1 MPKKSKKR
9 LRRRTNVT
17 RKRGGSKQM
26 EQIFLNFIKGI
37 IEQDKEETGFI
48 ITKDYSEII
57 KIHMPNA
64 TKYVSK
70 HLYNA
75 SHTKSA
81 SLKNKYTSWN
91 SALRAIE
98 SQFGNVSTGA
108 RKGAKLQFI
117 ERYNTTNNKLIITN
131 KGKRFLETHLNKSK
145 QPNNPNGLSVS
156 KPQIVFPPFTH
167 PSLHR
172 SNLLSNLITPSSNP
186 NNELKVCKDHL
197 FATIKENNTL
207 KKHIDYFSK
216 KDKETEIQL
225 INLLGMHDVLKEN
238 ETALKKQINY
248 LQERNKELQDQLDFY
263 SGSENV
269 LSLTQKSQEL
279 LEN

>member
-1 MPKKSKKR
+1 
-9 LRRRTNVT
+9 
-17 RKRGGSKQM
+17 
-26 EQIFLNFIKGI
+26 
-37 IEQDKEETGFI
+37 
-48 ITKDYSEII
+48 
-57 KIHMPNA
+57 
-64 TKYVSK
+64 
-70 HLYNA
+70 
-75 SHTKSA
+75 
-81 SLKNKYTSWN
+81 
-91 SALRAIE
+91 
-98 SQFGNVSTGA
+98 
-108 RKGAKLQFI
+108 
-117 ERYNTTNNKLIITN
+117 
-131 KGKRFLETHLNKSK
+131 
-145 QPNNPNGLSVS
+145 
-156 KPQIVFPPFTH
+156 
-167 PSLHR
+167 
-172 SNLLSNLITPSSNP
+172 
-186 NNELKVCKDHL
+186 DHL